1 MNAKG
6 SWRIPTFMVVISI
19 LMISFSL
26 PSLLI
31 PPNHTT
37 SKTLPPAGLEPLS
50 EHVLLVVLD
59 GVPRS
64 VFDDS
69 QTMPFL
75 SSFEEIGV
83 KMEVKTSE
91 LTLTGSCVKEIATG
105 RESTP
110 MDAIRNWEVTNELR
124 EDPFH
129 FVASRGD
136 SVAFTGFYVWQNLY
150 PESYFTHET
159 APDFGFSDI
168 SMADDYTLQVVDRWY
183 ETYEHNL
190 MVAHLGGTDHAAHI
204 HGLESAEYQQ
214 RMLSLDSQLNELFL
228 NAPDDWTL
236 LLTSDHGVTKSG
248 GHALG
253 TGGEAEEVY
262 LYAKGAGI
270 DESVN
275 FNEEIQQRD
284 ISVLISALMNVPLS
298 ASTDAQIPVEVLDL
312 LAFDRA
318 RVEAWNWE
326 NVRAHHEHALN
337 NGEGGVESLPETPS
351 WELLDSETSD
361 FPIIQFML
369 SLMVITCIL
378 YIFFVKINLEM
389 IKIDTSRN
397 YVIASSLLLGLT
409 FLTTLAARDE
419 SFLIS
424 ARWWRKTLGIFPLLF
439 LVLAMFW
446 QKINL
451 NSSSSNEIPL
461 ISVIIL
467 VLIVSLPESRYS
479 IILISMSILALV
491 SFSRKEFFGL
501 GINQVVALSSLLMLV
516 CFQLVDYLPRYLFGS
531 SLQTILDI
539 DVLYKPMQRLV
550 LVSSPSNPVGAAIM
564 VFVFTAIFWIKLDE
578 GHFTVEWEKYRFV
591 GFVFFLSV
599 FQNNFFDWILI
610 TIILMLSWSVITQK
624 YATHIE
630 SLTNFKPQEMV
641 LIAWVVPTWGW
652 FPALVTLFII
662 SVAPNLIEA
671 LKSQEPKLSGVNP
684 KITERLAVSML
695 GLSAIYLVFYSFSL
709 LTTMGILEFN
719 PSKIIVTGG
728 FFGARIDP
736 PILWMALMIFG
747 PPMYAV
753 MLVLHRI
760 RANINLDDLLV
771 LLSTIILS
779 MSAMYWTSLV
789 SIEYFISLSTSGM
802 VYILVFI
809 LALVVHTM
817 FHNEQTEQGVLLQ

>member
-26 PSLLI
+26 PTLLI
-31 PPNHTT
+31 PPDHTT
-37 SKTLPPAGLEPLS
+37 SKTLPPVGLEPLS

-83 KMEVKTSE
+83 KMDVKTSE
-91 LTLTGSCVKEIATG
+91 LTLTGACVKEIATG

-110 MDAIRNWEVTNELR
+110 MDAIRNWEVTNEIR

-159 APDFGFSDI
+159 APDFGFSDT
-168 SMADDYTLQVVDRWY
+168 SMADDYTLNIVDRWFN
-183 ETYEHNL
+183 TYEHNL

-214 RMLSLDSQLNELFL
+214 RMISLDSQLNELFL
-228 NAPDDWTL
+228 NAPDDWTV

-270 DESVN
+270 DNSVT
-275 FNEEIQQRD
+275 FDEEIQQRD

-298 ASTDAQIPVEVLDL
+298 ASTDAQIPVDILDL
-312 LAFDRA
+312 SVFDRA
-318 RVEAWNWE
+318 KVEGWNWE
-326 NVRAHHEHALN
+326 NVRAHHEHAVN
-337 NGEGGVESLPETPS
+337 NGEGGIKSLPETPS
-351 WELLDSETSD
+351 WALLDSETSD
-361 FPIIQFML
+361 FPFIQFIL
-369 SLMVITCIL
+369 SVLVITCLI
-378 YIFFVKINLEM
+378 YMAFKNFNFDT
-389 IKIDTSRN
+389 IKVDSSRT
-397 YVIASSLLLGLT
+397 YVIASTILLGLT
-409 FLTTLAARDE
+409 FLTTLVARDE

-424 ARWWRKTLGIFPLLF
+424 SRWWRKTLGIFPLLL
-439 LVLAMFW
+439 LVLAMYSH
-446 QKINL
+446 KLNL
-451 NSSSSNEIPL
+451 NTGAESKIPL
-461 ISVIIL
+461 LSVI
-467 VLIVSLPESRYS
+467 VLLMIITLPESRYS
-479 IILISMSILALV
+479 IMLTSMSILALIC
-491 SFSRKEFFGL
+491 FSRKEFFGL
-501 GINQVVALSSLLMLV
+501 GINQVVALSAILILV
-516 CFQLVDYLPRYLFGS
+516 CFQLVDYLPRYLFGA
-531 SLQTILDI
+531 SLQTILDVDI
-539 DVLYKPMQRLV
+539 LYKPMQRLV
-550 LVSSPSNPVGAAIM
+550 LVSSPANPIGAGIM
-564 VFVFTAIFWIKLDE
+564 IFITTAFFWIQRDE
-578 GHFTVEWEKYRFV
+578 GNLTVDWEKYRFV
-591 GFVFFLSV
+591 GLVYFLSV
-599 FQNNFFDWILI
+599 FQNNFFDWLLI
-610 TIILMLSWSVITQK
+610 GIILVLSWSLLTQK
-624 YATHIE
+624 YGTILE
-630 SLTNFKPQEMV
+630 SFTNFKRQEMI
-641 LIAWVVPTWGW
+641 LIAWVIPTWGW

-662 SVAPNLIEA
+662 SVAPNLVEA
-671 LKSQEPKLSGVNP
+671 LKTHEPRLSGVNP
-684 KITERLAVSML
+684 KLTERMALSMF
-695 GLSAIYLVFYSFSL
+695 GLSCIYLVFYSFSL

-747 PPMYAV
+747 PLMYTV
-753 MLVLHRI
+753 TLVLHRI
-760 RANINLDDLLV
+760 RTFIRLDDLLL
-771 LLSTIILS
+771 LLSIIIFS
-779 MSAMYWTSLV
+779 MSSMFWTSLV
-789 SIEYFISLSTSGM
+789 SIEYFISLSTSGL
-802 VYILVFI
+802 VYLLVFI
-809 LALVVHTM
+809 FVVLVQTM
-817 FHNEQTEQGVLLQ
+817 FHGEHMKQEVSTQ